1 VLLLLLLLLLQLLFL
16 ACRLTSCWPCQ
27 TQCRCCASPADSAY
41 YALLLLPHVPVG
53 ACLQA
58 DKLLA
63 MSDTVQVLRLLAAW
77 LHDDRNEIKA
87 HAKAFKATKGLARRN
102 RFTRVPD
109 IDSEQYEEQQQKTEN
124 SNFMQTVLNE
134 YQVLLVSAGLKP
146 STLARAPAWAA
157 TRPVMIAAPPP
168 AAPVALPP
176 LTSSTLSSSS
186 SSKKSSEDGSSSQDA
201 APDPS
206 SSSSSS
212 SEEQERERL
221 RLLEMGLLREGK
233 GFVTKGPKK
242 GEELGG
248 RAERALML
256 PEHIKHQVRVHA
268 ERPTIYGWS

>member
-1 VLLLLLLLLLQLLFL
+1 
-16 ACRLTSCWPCQ
+16 
-27 TQCRCCASPADSAY
+27 
-41 YALLLLPHVPVG
+41 
-53 ACLQA
+53 
-58 DKLLA
+58 

-77 LHDDRNEIKA
+77 LHEDRHEIAA
-87 HAKAFKATKGLARRN
+87 HAKAFKAAKGLARKD

-109 IDSEQYEEQQQKTEN
+109 VDSEQYEEQQQKTEDC
-124 SNFMQTVLNE
+124 NFMQTVLNE

-176 LTSSTLSSSS
+176 LTSSTLSRSSS
-186 SSKKSSEDGSSSQDA
+186 SSKESSKELSSSSSSQDA
-201 APDPS
+201 APDA
-206 SSSSSS
+206 SSSS

-233 GFVTKGPKK
+233 GFVAKGPKK

-248 RAERALML
+248 RVERALML

-268 ERPTIYGWS
+268 DS

>member
-1 VLLLLLLLLLQLLFL
+1 M
-16 ACRLTSCWPCQ
+16 A
-27 TQCRCCASPADSAY
+27 
-41 YALLLLPHVPVG
+41 

-77 LHDDRNEIKA
+77 LHDDTHQIEQ
-87 HAKAFKATKGLARRN
+87 HAQAFRATKGLARKD
-102 RFTRVPD
+102 RFERVPD
-109 IDSEQYEEQQQKTEN
+109 IDTQRYENEQQKIQD

-157 TRPVMIAAPPP
+157 TNPVMIAAPPP
-168 AAPVALPP
+168 AAPVLLPP
-176 LTSSTLSSSS
+176 LTSSKL
-186 SSKKSSEDGSSSQDA
+186 
-201 APDPS
+201 S

-212 SEEQERERL
+212 SSSSLKSSEELSSSQDAALDPSSSSNSSMEQERERERQ

-233 GFVTKGPKK
+233 GLAQKGPKR
-242 GEELGG
+242 ELGS

-256 PEHIKHQVRVHA
+256 PEHIKHQVGAHA
-268 ERPTIYGWS
+268 VGPAVQGWVSTAWLHKPEQGYLSTVAIPAANSGCEK